1 MEKKYE
7 LVNVSTDNYILKYKD
22 KSFEFKTDVSLVSEM
37 QGIHKKARVNMIKDL
52 AKDGISLKDLTVETK
67 KDGKTYV
74 DNTNREELENAYIE
88 DAMNEFFDS
97 ICKNKFGMSLA
108 ELLID
113 IGIVEDTKEVEKF
126 AAELTAALTGS
137 TPSGRK

>member
-1 MEKKYE
+1 MDKKYE

-37 QGIHKKARVNMIKDL
+37 QGIHKKARVSMIKDL
-52 AKDGISLKDLTVETK
+52 AKDGISLKDLSIEMK

-88 DAMNEFFDS
+88 SDMNDFFDN
-97 ICKNKFGMSLA
+97 ICKDKFGMSLA

-126 AAELTAALTGS
+126 AAELTSALTGS

>member
-1 MEKKYE
+1 MDKKYE

-37 QGIHKKARVNMIKDL
+37 QGIHKRARVSMIKDL

-88 DAMNEFFDS
+88 DAMNEFFDN

>member
-1 MEKKYE
+1 MDKKYE

-37 QGIHKKARVNMIKDL
+37 QGIHKKARVSMIKDL
-52 AKDGISLKDLTVETK
+52 AKDGISLKDLSIEIK

-88 DAMNEFFDS
+88 SAMNDFFDN
-97 ICKNKFGMSLA
+97 ICKDKFDMSLA

>member
-1 MEKKYE
+1 MDKKYE

-37 QGIHKKARVNMIKDL
+37 QGIHKRARVSMIKDL
-52 AKDGISLKDLTVETK
+52 AKDGISLKDLSIEIK

-74 DNTNREELENAYIE
+74 DNTNREELEEAYIE
-88 DAMNEFFDS
+88 SAMNDFFDS
-97 ICKNKFGMSLA
+97 ICKDKFGMSLA